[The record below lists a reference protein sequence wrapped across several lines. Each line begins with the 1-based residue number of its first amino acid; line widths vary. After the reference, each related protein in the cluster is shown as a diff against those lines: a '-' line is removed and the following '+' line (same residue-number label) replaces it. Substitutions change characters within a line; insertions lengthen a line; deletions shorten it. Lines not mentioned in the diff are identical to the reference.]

1 VKFLVWKRVFKA
13 LVLVMHF
20 FKHVN
25 MGQQK
30 KNFVKS
36 NLILLNQPSL
46 IYKSVELG
54 QRNLEKEDMNGIK
67 LALILEFVQES

>member
-1 VKFLVWKRVFKA
+1 
-13 LVLVMHF
+13 
-20 FKHVN
+20 

-30 KNFVKS
+30 KKFVKS